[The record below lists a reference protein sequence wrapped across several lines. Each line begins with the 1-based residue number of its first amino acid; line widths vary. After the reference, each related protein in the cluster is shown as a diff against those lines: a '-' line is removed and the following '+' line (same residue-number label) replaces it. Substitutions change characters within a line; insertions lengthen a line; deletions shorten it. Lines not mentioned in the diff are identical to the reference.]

1 LCDKGDGVMGFV
13 GRRVIRFYLRR
24 QVISNTIQTTANTK
38 LVMSPRGFDDE
49 KFVYNVVQLS
59 QRQL

>member
-1 LCDKGDGVMGFV
+1 MGFV